1 MPVTG
6 GRMQHRPAQVC
17 SEGVGAERQPERQ
30 CIGCGRRGPQ
40 AGFVRLGLDDEAT
53 PPRVIVALGRDR
65 RGRGAYLCRRQAC
78 LDRALH
84 RKAFQRAFRK
94 CVAPDVEQI
103 SRALEMER
111 AAGAE
116 ANDTAGG

>member
-1 MPVTG
+1 
-6 GRMQHRPAQVC
+6 
-17 SEGVGAERQPERQ
+17 
-30 CIGCGRRGPQ
+30 
-40 AGFVRLGLDDEAT
+40 VRLGLDDEAT
-53 PPRVIVALGRDR
+53 PPRVIVAMGRDR

-94 CVAPDVEQI
+94 NVAPDVEQI
-103 SRALEMER
+103 TKALEMER